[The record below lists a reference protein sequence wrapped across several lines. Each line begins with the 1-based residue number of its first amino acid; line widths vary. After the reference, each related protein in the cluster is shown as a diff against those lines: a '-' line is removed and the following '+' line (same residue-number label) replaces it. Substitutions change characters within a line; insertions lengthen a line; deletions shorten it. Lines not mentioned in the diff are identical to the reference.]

1 MSLWSSL
8 YVGTSGLQ
16 TSHNALNTV
25 AHNLTNADTEGYTR
39 QQVEQSDKIYMTISR
54 TASAVA
60 PQQSGLG
67 VSYSNVKQI
76 RDYFLDKQYRR
87 ESGRG
92 MFYEVSR
99 DTLLEVEDLFGEMN
113 GEAFQSQLSDLWVA
127 VQELSKDPCSSVT
140 QSTLIQ
146 EASEFLTRAQSLYDG
161 LSSYQDNLNLQVK
174 QQVEKINEYGNKLL
188 ELNDQIRAIEMGGIE
203 HANDLKDQ
211 RNQILDELSK
221 LVDISYDTDIY
232 GNVYVQIEG
241 EDFVKGSTC
250 YEIGLDMNSVT
261 GFYTPFWPQNANV
274 LPGSDQFP
282 NGKGMLMTVDGVLQ
296 RETIEAGTPTT
307 LRKEFNIENA
317 LVFNLNREI
326 SSELG
331 TDIGGVKGM
340 LLARGDHRATYA
352 DIAGGDYDKVSQSV
366 IMNVQAEFDQLF
378 HNTVVSINDVLAEAA
393 GVTDF
398 GTGTTLAPTASAT
411 DMSGNAVDLSE
422 FTYTDENGNTSIRA
436 IAVNPGGYLTDEEG
450 IPYQI
455 FTKIAG
461 DGYEKLHLSGITD
474 GEGNTLPAGDYWVY
488 KKESYAPEEIYTL
501 YSLSNTQMNQEL
513 LQSPA
518 KLGFRLKD
526 GSEDIATMEKLKNI
540 FMEEKYTLNP
550 NVLKQ
555 VSILG
560 YYDDLV
566 SQIANSSFVYDAIF
580 TNQEN
585 TISATESARDQIHA
599 VSSDEELSNMI
610 KYQSAYN
617 ASSRFI
623 NVVDEMLEHLL
634 TSLA

>member
-25 AHNLTNADTEGYTR
+25 AHNLTNADTDGYTR
-39 QQVEQSDKIYMTISR
+39 QQVEQSDKLYLTISK
-54 TASAVA
+54 TASAVS

-76 RDYFLDKQYRR
+76 RDYFLDRTFRK
-87 ESGRG
+87 ESGRS

-99 DTLLEVEDLFGEMN
+99 DTLLEVEDQLGEMN
-113 GEAFQSQLSDLWVA
+113 GEAFQTQLSDLWTA

-140 QSTLIQ
+140 QSTLLQ
-146 EASEFLTRAQSLYDG
+146 EANEFLSRAQAVYDG

-174 QQVEKINEYGNKLL
+174 QQIEKINDYGLKILD
-188 ELNDQIRAIEMGGIE
+188 LNDQIRAIEMGGIE

-221 LVDISYDTDIY
+221 LVDISYDTDTF

-250 YEIGLDMNSVT
+250 YQIGLNADSVT
-261 GFYTPFWPQNANV
+261 GFYTPFWPQNANTV
-274 LPGSDQFP
+274 PGSDEFP
-282 NGKGMLMTVDGVLQ
+282 NGKGMLMTVDGVLKS
-296 RETIEAGTPTT
+296 ETTENGVSKVLTKT
-307 LRKEFNIENA
+307 FNIENA

-331 TDIGGVKGM
+331 TDIGGVKAM
-340 LLARGDHRATYA
+340 LLARGDHRASYA
-352 DIAGGDYDKVSQSV
+352 DIEGGNYDRVSQSV
-366 IMNVQAEFDQLF
+366 LMNVQAEFDQLF
-378 HNTVVSINDVLAEAA
+378 HNTISAINGVLAEAA
-393 GVTDF
+393 GVKNYNIAEGV
-398 GTGTTLAPTASAT
+398 GTAA
-411 DMSGNAVDLSE
+411 DKDGNAVTLDK
-422 FTYTDENGNTSIRA
+422 NISI
-436 IAVNPGGYLTDEEG
+436 IPIDSTNPQGYLTNEEG

-461 DGYEKLHLSGITD
+461 DGYEKLSLNGVKYLDDD
-474 GEGNTLPAGDYWVY
+474 GNQVEIPDGDYWVF
-488 KKESYAPEEIYTL
+488 KNESTDPEMIYTL
-501 YSLSNTQMNQEL
+501 YSLSNTQINQEL
-513 LQSPA
+513 MQAPA
-518 KLGFRLKD
+518 KLGFRLED
-526 GSEDIATMEKLKNI
+526 GSEDLATMEKLKAV
-540 FMEEKYTLNP
+540 FTTEKYTLNP

-566 SQIANSSFVYDAIF
+566 SQVANSSFVYNEIF

-585 TISATESARDQIHA
+585 TVAAAESARDQIHA
-599 VSSDEELSNMI
+599 VSSDEELSYMI
-610 KYQSAYN
+610 KFQSAYN

>member
-39 QQVEQSDKIYMTISR
+39 QQVEQADKIYLTISK

-76 RDYFLDKQYRR
+76 RDYFLDKQFRK

-92 MFYEVSR
+92 MFYEVSK
-99 DTLLEVEDLFGEMN
+99 DTLLEVEDQLGEMN

-127 VQELSKDPCSSVT
+127 IQELSKDPCSSVT

-146 EASEFLTRAQSLYDG
+146 EASEFLARAQSVYDG

-174 QQVEKINEYGNKLL
+174 QQVEKINEYGRQILD
-188 ELNDQIRAIEMGGIE
+188 LNDKIREIEMGGIE

-211 RNQILDELSK
+211 RNQILDELAK
-221 LVDISYDTDIY
+221 LADISYDTDIY

-250 YEIGLDMNSVT
+250 YQIGLDMDSLT

-274 LPGSDQFP
+274 LPGGDEFP
-282 NGKGMLMTVDGVLQ
+282 NGKEMLMTVDGVLQ
-296 RETIEAGTPTT
+296 RETTVNGQATV
-307 LRKEFNIENA
+307 LRKTFNLDNA
-317 LVFNLNREI
+317 LVFNLNREV

-331 TDIGGVKGM
+331 TDIGGLKGM
-340 LLARGDHRATYA
+340 LLARGDHRASYA
-352 DIAGGDYDKVSQSV
+352 DIAGGNYDKVSQSV
-366 IMNVQAEFDQLF
+366 LMNVQAEFDQLF
-378 HNTVVSINDVLAEAA
+378 HNTIISINNVLAEAA
-393 GVTDF
+393 GVKEFDSSAVT
-398 GTGTTLAPTASAT
+398 AT
-411 DMSGNAVDLSE
+411 DKDGNPVTVGDKIHAIKAE
-422 FTYTDENGNTSIRA
+422 TDGY
-436 IAVNPGGYLTDEEG
+436 GYLTDEEG
-450 IPYQI
+450 VPYQI
-455 FTKIAG
+455 FTKIKG
-461 DGYEKLHLSGITD
+461 DGYEKMHLSGLKD
-474 GEGNTLPAGDYWVY
+474 ENGNTLPDGDYWVY
-488 KKESYAPEEIYTL
+488 AEESYDPEQIYTL
-501 YSLSNTQMNQEL
+501 YSLSNTKMNQEL
-513 LQSPA
+513 MQAPA
-518 KLGFRLKD
+518 KLGFRLED
-526 GSEDIATMEKLKNI
+526 GSEDLSTMEKLKAI
-540 FMEEKYTLNP
+540 FTEEKYTLNP

-566 SQIANSSFVYDAIF
+566 SQVANSAFVYGEIHK
-580 TNQEN
+580 NQEN

-610 KYQSAYN
+610 KFQSAYN